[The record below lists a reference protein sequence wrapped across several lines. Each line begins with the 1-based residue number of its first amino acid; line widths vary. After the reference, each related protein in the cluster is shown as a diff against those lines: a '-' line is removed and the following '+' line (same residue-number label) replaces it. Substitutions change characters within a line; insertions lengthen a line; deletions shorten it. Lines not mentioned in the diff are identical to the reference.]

1 MENKNGSLL
10 ASIAGLMVVFTAVN
24 NFATHYLIQQ
34 NEYKT
39 YGWESNYKNV
49 LLVNKM
55 QYVHAFGSFTE

>member
-24 NFATHYLIQQ
+24 IFATHYLIQQ

-39 YGWESNYKNV
+39 YG
-49 LLVNKM
+49 
-55 QYVHAFGSFTE
+55 